1 VATGLV
7 QPAPQVPQVSHRCGR
22 QIELAGLHAAVP
34 AFEQG
39 DPPPHWIVTTMAGAP
54 RRSLWLG
61 CAGPWPVRSPY
72 PHGELPMNL
81 RVLPLAIVAIA
92 LSSAV
97 VLSHAAGNATPAE
110 ATALVKKG
118 LAFVKAQGK
127 DKAYVEISNKQGQFV
142 DRDLYLVVYG
152 LDGVVRAHGANE
164 KMIGKNLI
172 DLKDVDGKAFVKE
185 RVELAQSKGTFW
197 QDYKF
202 TNPVTKKIEPKAMY
216 CERIDDAVLCGG
228 VYK

>member
-1 VATGLV
+1 MSQRILPVVVVAV
-7 QPAPQVPQVSHRCGR
+7 
-22 QIELAGLHAAVP
+22 
-34 AFEQG
+34 
-39 DPPPHWIVTTMAGAP
+39 
-54 RRSLWLG
+54 
-61 CAGPWPVRSPY
+61 
-72 PHGELPMNL
+72 
-81 RVLPLAIVAIA
+81 A
-92 LSSAV
+92 LSSAAF
-97 VLSHAAGNATPAE
+97 LCQAAGNATPAE
-110 ATALVKKG
+110 ATAMVKKG
-118 LAFVKAQGK
+118 MAYLKAQGK
-127 DKAYVEISNKQGQFV
+127 DKAYAEISNKQGAFV

-185 RVELAQSKGTFW
+185 RVDLAQSKGTFW

-216 CERIDDAVLCGG
+216 CERVDDAVLCGG